1 MISGSVNSQIEKYGH
16 YDVDGQLFLSK
27 SEALIAAKHNYSK
40 IKYYYNDHKFSKY
53 DWTKEPEPDVGIE
66 EFYKRRALQL
76 RNKYDY
82 LILMYS
88 GGPDSTNILN
98 TFVKNKIR
106 IDEIVNVN
114 SYSQTGVVQDTIH
127 NADYVYNVKPI
138 LDQLVKDYNLK
149 TKITIIDEIDLV
161 KQHWKHHQT
170 IGEYD
175 SLVNAIPAPSMI
187 MTKQIWVRY
196 VPHLWKMVLDA
207 KNVGIIIGADKAV
220 LAIKDGKYCKYFN
233 DIIGPD
239 ASYYN
244 QNDKD
249 LKHLNLLEY
258 FYTGTDAV
266 DLSIKQSH
274 ILKNYVEANRNQL
287 LFTSP
292 ETIKQ
297 LITTKD
303 QAPALVCESKHCRG
317 NLNYNT
323 FHKLIYPGTT
333 LNVVTPKTTL
343 LITRPADNWWIDKF
357 DYNEKKI
364 FLHGVCKFAQ
374 QLRLHDNV
382 TMHGQVVDKLIPLP
396 LIHSKYYFLE

>member
-1 MISGSVNSQIEKYGH
+1 MISIGVNSQIEKYGH
-16 YDVDGQLFLSK
+16 YEVDGRIFLSK
-27 SEALIAAKHNYSK
+27 LEALVASNYTYSK
-40 IKYYYNDHKFSKY
+40 IKYYYNDDEFSKY
-53 DWTKEPEPDVGIE
+53 DWSKEPEPTVGIE

-98 TFVKNKIR
+98 TFVKNNIH

-114 SYSQTGVVQDTIH
+114 SYSRTNVVQDTIH
-127 NADYVYNVKPI
+127 NADYVYNVKPT
-138 LDQLVKDYNLK
+138 LDQLIKDYNLK
-149 TKITIIDEIDLV
+149 TKITIIDEVDLV

-187 MTKQIWVRY
+187 MTKQVWVRY
-196 VPHLWKMVLDA
+196 VPHIWRMVLDA
-207 KNVGIIIGADKAV
+207 KNIGIMIGADKAL
-220 LAIKDGKYCKYFN
+220 LAVKDGRYCKFFN

-239 ASYYN
+239 TGYYN
-244 QNDKD
+244 QNDND

-258 FYTGTDAV
+258 FYTSTDDVA
-266 DLSIKQSH
+266 LSIKQAH
-274 ILKNYVEANRNQL
+274 ILKNFVEANRNQT

-292 ETIKQ
+292 EVIKN
-297 LITTKD
+297 LIASKD
-303 QAPALVCESKHCRG
+303 QASALVCESKHCQG
-317 NLNYNT
+317 NLRYDI

-333 LNVVTPKTTL
+333 SNFVTPKTTL

-357 DYNEKKI
+357 DYSEKKI

-374 QLRLHDNV
+374 QLRLHNNI
-382 TMHGQVVDKLIPLP
+382 TAYGPVVDKLIPLP
-396 LIHSKYYFLE
+396 LIRSKHYFLE